1 MHIGRHGRLEDPSFS
16 DSATAPVPPRALLL
30 SVAALAVSLVS
41 TTLAPELAERYATL
55 LWLPA
60 LVPAFLLTYYRGWKG
75 SSVGLAAA
83 MATLAL
89 SQAILLFRNAPA
101 PEWPFL
107 MIVVVLWLA
116 ICLGLGWL
124 GEMLHRARKQAAAL
138 AFLDPLTGLPNRGHL
153 RLFLDFTFG
162 AAERGGTLTTVIF
175 DLDNFK
181 RVNDA
186 HGHAAG
192 DETLVAFAEVLRAHT
207 RRADLSARFGG
218 EEFVSVLTGVGDLAG
233 ARVFAERVRESL
245 RSLPLPWGPVTVS
258 CGISSYRQGMVS
270 PELVLAEADRA
281 LYRAKREGRDRVVVA
296 EPESEVREVA
306 S

>member
-1 MHIGRHGRLEDPSFS
+1 MHIGRGGRLEDPSFS
-16 DSATAPVPPRALLL
+16 ESATAPVPPRALLL
-30 SVAALAVSLVS
+30 SVGALAVSLLS

-83 MATLAL
+83 MATLVL
-89 SQAILLFRNAPA
+89 SQAILLFRNASA

-107 MIVVVLWLA
+107 MVVIVLWLA
-116 ICLGLGWL
+116 ICLGVGWL
-124 GEMLHRARKQAAAL
+124 GEMLHRARRQAAAV

-207 RRADLSARFGG
+207 RRADLTARFGG
-218 EEFVSVLTGVGDLAG
+218 EEFVSVLTGVGDSSG
-233 ARVFAERVRESL
+233 ATIFAERVRESL
-245 RSLPLPWGPVTVS
+245 RTLPLPWGPVTVS
-258 CGISSYRQGMVS
+258 VGISSYRPGVES
-270 PELVLAEADRA
+270 PEMVLAEADRA
-281 LYRAKREGRDRVVVA
+281 LYRAKREGRDRVVIHA
-296 EPESEVREVA
+296 PEGEA
-306 S
+306 SKAGS

>member
-1 MHIGRHGRLEDPSFS
+1 MLIAEDGRLEDPAFT
-16 DSATAPVPPRALLL
+16 DSASAPVPPRALLL
-30 SVAALAVSLVS
+30 SVGALVVSLVAA
-41 TTLAPELAERYATL
+41 TLAPELVERYSTL
-55 LWLPA
+55 IWLPA
-60 LVPAFLLTYYRGWKG
+60 LLPAFLLTYYRGWKG
-75 SSVGLAAA
+75 SSVALAAA

-89 SQAILLFRNAPA
+89 SQAILLFRNASA
-101 PEWPFL
+101 PGWPVL
-107 MIVVVLWLA
+107 LILVVLWMG
-116 ICLGLGWL
+116 ICLGVGWM
-124 GEMLHRARKQAAAL
+124 GELLHRARRQAAAA

-181 RVNDA
+181 KVNDV

-218 EEFVSVLTGVGDLAG
+218 EEFVSVLTGVGDSAG

-258 CGISSYRQGMVS
+258 VGISSYRQGMS
-270 PELVLAEADRA
+270 TPELVLAEADRA
-281 LYRAKREGRDRVVVA
+281 LYQAKREGRDRVIIA
-296 EPESEVREVA
+296 APAQPTELSSA
-306 S
+306 